1 MLRIFR
7 PKDLF
12 CRNYLVPDDFLGFL
26 PPDKAAAAFHY
37 IDDNDSG
44 RVAQSELLNAVV
56 QIFRWGFCGLGS
68 ERQAPWRAAASAAPG
83 SNGGRL
89 AHCDAANHCFRELI
103 SLAGGGCLS

>member
-1 MLRIFR
+1 MLS
-7 PKDLF
+7 

-56 QIFRWGFCGLGS
+56 QIFRCWVVQ
-68 ERQAPWRAAASAAPG
+68 QAPKPCKDPLLWVESLEIINKTCGIASRGWSESPVEIAGPGATWRS
-83 SNGGRL
+83 R
-89 AHCDAANHCFRELI
+89 
-103 SLAGGGCLS
+103 